1 MLLAI
6 DTSTHSASLCLMHE
20 RVIVASRT
28 LEGAG
33 RRHAQTLVQEAGQ
46 LLAEQSLKPCDLH
59 AVAVSAGPGSFT
71 GLRVGLVFAKTLAWL
86 NRIPLLAVDTLQ
98 AIAQQLNPHEMTA
111 DASPTVLVISDAQ
124 RNEVFACEY
133 RYDPAIELWQP
144 VGNLRI
150 AKPAELGEQALIA
163 GPAVPRHQLFF
174 DALPQPPRC
183 IELQPV
189 ATAVAAI
196 AYHLLK
202 TNQTAN
208 PATLEPIYVRPSY
221 AEEKKQLRS

>member
-6 DTSTHSASLCLMHE
+6 DTSTHSASLCLTHD

-46 LLAEQSLKPCDLH
+46 LLSEQSLKPRDLH

-86 NRIPLLAVDTLQ
+86 NHIPLLAVDTLQ
-98 AIAQQLNPHEMTA
+98 AIAQQL
-111 DASPTVLVISDAQ
+111 SPRELTPDPSPSVLVISDAQ

-133 RYDPAIELWQP
+133 RYDPAIEIWQP
-144 VGNLRI
+144 AGNLRI
-150 AKPAELGEQALIA
+150 ARPAELSAWPVIA
-163 GPAVPRHQLFF
+163 GPAVPRHQSLF
-174 DALPQPPRC
+174 DTLPQPPRC
-183 IELQPV
+183 IELHPA
-189 ATAVAAI
+189 ATAVASI
-196 AYHLLK
+196 AHHLLK
-202 TNQTAN
+202 INQTAN